1 MAANLGIAT
10 IKGIRNDLLLK
21 LIVYM
26 YIDLDM
32 V

>member
-10 IKGIRNDLLLK
+10 IKGIPNDLLLK